1 MDAVGALKSFF
12 SREREVAAAY
22 LYGRYA
28 TGRTWSDSDLEVAL
42 VFPERLS
49 EEEIGEYMERLSSA
63 NPLGD
68 VPGILMPFAL
78 NTHIPPVIYEV
89 LTGGTL
95 LVTNDPAAH
104 EAFTRMA
111 AARLDQE
118 RAALLEEARE
128 AIQQARSLGLLIPGM
143 PGPVLP
149 QPPRYLDPIR
159 IAWRLGRILASA
171 AVLEPAT
178 REVEGAGRDPERLG
192 QIVGW
197 FSNAAGAATGIAKAM
212 LNIFDIPRPARRWEV
227 FFPLAD
233 ANLITTELALQ
244 LAAAVEAR
252 WQMLTGSGLA
262 VPERIITTVRATLA
276 PVVSFARLAA
286 WYCEL
291 PGGRTDQKLH

>member
-1 MDAVGALKSFF
+1 MDAVSALKSYF
-12 SREREVAAAY
+12 SRDRDVVAAY

-28 TGRTWSDSDLEVAL
+28 TSRTWPDSDLEVAL
-42 VFPERLS
+42 VFPEPMS
-49 EEEIGEYMERLSSA
+49 EEEISAYMERLSAAS
-63 NPLGD
+63 PLGD

-78 NTHIPPVIYEV
+78 NTHIAPVIYEV
-89 LTGGTL
+89 LAAGTL
-95 LVTNDPAAH
+95 LVANDLPAH
-104 EAFTRMA
+104 EAFTRQA

-118 RAALLEEARE
+118 RAGLLEDARE
-128 AIQQARSLGLLIPGM
+128 AIQQARGLGLFIAGM

-159 IAWRLGRILASA
+159 IGWRLGRILASA

-178 REVEGAGRDPERLG
+178 RETEGGGADPERLG

-212 LNIFDIPRPARRWEV
+212 LNIFDISRPPRRWEV

-233 ANLITTELALQ
+233 AGLMTMELALH
-244 LAAAVEAR
+244 LAATVESR
-252 WQMLTGSGLA
+252 WQMLTGAGLV
-262 VPERIITTVRATLA
+262 VPDRITATVRATLA
-276 PVVSFARLAA
+276 PIVSFARLAA

-291 PGGRTDQKLH
+291 PGGRTDQTVH